1 MSQRESIARHMII
14 IRRLRKSP
22 ATYNDISDILR
33 EESELQGFDFMIS
46 KRTLQRD
53 IADIASLYGIEISFD
68 FSRRVYFM
76 EPGNDDV
83 IKESMAEAFEV
94 FYSLNLAGRL
104 SENVFPEERKGN
116 GTEMMT
122 AILSS
127 IRKRKVISF
136 SYFKFEENEET
147 PRTAEPYALREFRKR
162 WYLVARDLKDGRIK
176 SFALDRTSEL
186 KASGASFRYPE
197 GFNAREYYRDC
208 FGIFRPW
215 EEEEPEEVILA
226 FEPFQGMFIKSLPV
240 HSSQEILRDDDKELR
255 IRLKLFIT
263 HDFIMELLSYGANVR
278 AVFPVHLAERLKETY
293 KDALKAYRHATRGNN

>member
-22 ATYNDISDILR
+22 ATYYDISDILR

-53 IADIASLYGIEISFD
+53 IADIGSLYGIEISFD
-68 FSRRVYFM
+68 FSMKVYFI
-76 EPGNDDV
+76 EAGTADG
-83 IKESMAEAFEV
+83 IKESMAEAFEL
-94 FYSLNLAGRL
+94 FNSLNLAGRL
-104 SENVFPEERKGN
+104 SENVFPEERKGF

-122 AILSS
+122 AIINA

-147 PRTAEPYALREFRKR
+147 PRRAELYALREFRKR
-162 WYLVARDLKDGRIK
+162 WYLVAKDLKDGRIK
-176 SFALDRTSEL
+176 SFALDRTTEL
-186 KASGASFRYPE
+186 KASGGTFRFPE
-197 GFNAREYYRDC
+197 GFNVREYYRDC

-215 EEEEPEEVILA
+215 EDEEPEEVILS
-226 FEPFQGMFIKSLPV
+226 FEPFQGMFIKSLPI
-240 HSSQEILRDDDKELR
+240 HSSQEILRDDNIELR

-278 AVFPVHLAERLKETY
+278 AIFPLSLAENMKEIHR
-293 KDALKAYRHATRGNN
+293 DALKNYRNESE